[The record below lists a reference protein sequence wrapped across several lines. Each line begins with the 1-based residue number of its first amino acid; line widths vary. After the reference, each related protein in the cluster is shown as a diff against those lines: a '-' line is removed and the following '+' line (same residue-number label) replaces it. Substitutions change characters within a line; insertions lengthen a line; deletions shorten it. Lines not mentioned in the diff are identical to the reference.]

1 MNQSMSRSI
10 LKQQAVTQS
19 KLFGN
24 LKGWLKVALNIS
36 SLSLV
41 LALFGSNIHPAIQ
54 IIGTVCLVLSAISA
68 YLIGYALKKGRDN
81 LNKIFT
87 LLEKDKE

>member
-1 MNQSMSRSI
+1 MNQEMSRSM

-19 KLFGN
+19 RLFGN
-24 LKGWLKVALNIS
+24 LKNWLKVALNIS
-36 SLSLV
+36 SISLV
-41 LALFGSNIHPAIQ
+41 LALFGSNIHPAVQ
-54 IIGTVCLVLSAISA
+54 IIGTICLILSVLSA

-81 LNKIFT
+81 LNNIFK

>member
-1 MNQSMSRSI
+1 MNQSMSRSM
-10 LKQQAVTQS
+10 LKEQAVTQS
-19 KLFGN
+19 RLFGN

-36 SLSLV
+36 TLSLV
-41 LALFGSNIHPAIQ
+41 LAIFGGNIHPAVQ
-54 IIGTVCLVLSAISA
+54 IVGTVCLILSVIAA

-87 LLEKDKE
+87 LLEKNKE